1 MVVCVCF
8 KVQQRYLSWDSAEI
22 NCSFK
27 LCFSFVLLMMR
38 IVHAMG
44 GHGLLDILKKRKKS
58 LNEVKLKQKIKKFNE
73 ILLH

>member
-1 MVVCVCF
+1 
-8 KVQQRYLSWDSAEI
+8 
-22 NCSFK
+22 
-27 LCFSFVLLMMR
+27 MMR